1 MAKNTFR
8 SKTPSPAKASSA
20 PPKSRLASV
29 WVRLKRTLIRFIIFF
44 FISTI
49 GAVILFKFVPVPFT
63 ATMLSRKIEAIANGK
78 NSEIYYDWTSY
89 DKISRE
95 VPLAVVAAE
104 DQLFPEHYG
113 FDFKSMGNA
122 FQRNMKGRKIRGAST
137 ISQQVAKNVFL
148 WQTRSYIRKAIEVY
162 FTALI
167 ELIWGKQRILE
178 VYLNVAEMGDMT
190 FGVEEASKRYFG
202 KSANNLTRE
211 QAARIAAVL
220 PSPIKWS
227 IAKPGPYV
235 VRRTGQ
241 ISRQMRAL
249 GGPAYLSGLRR
260 F

>member
-8 SKTPSPAKASSA
+8 SKTPPTKVAPVPA
-20 PPKSRLASV
+20 PPRLAPV
-29 WVRLKRTLIRFIIFF
+29 WVRLKRVLIRFIIFF
-44 FISTI
+44 FVSSI
-49 GAVILFKFVPVPFT
+49 GSVILFKFVPVPFT
-63 ATMLSRKIEAIANGK
+63 ATMLSRKIDAIADGK
-78 NSEIYYDWTSY
+78 SSKIYYDWTPYS
-89 DKISRE
+89 KISRE
-95 VPLAVVAAE
+95 APLAVVAAE
-104 DQLFPEHYG
+104 DQLFPEHWG
-113 FDFKSMGNA
+113 FDFKSMNNA
-122 FQRNMKGRKIRGAST
+122 FERNMKGKKIRGAST

-202 KSANNLTRE
+202 KSAINLSRD

-220 PSPIKWS
+220 PSPRKWS
-227 IAKPGPYV
+227 IDKPGPYV
-235 VRRTGQ
+235 SRRTGQ
-241 ISRQMRAL
+241 IARQMRAL
-249 GGPAYLSGLRR
+249 GGPAYLSNLRK

>member
-8 SKTPSPAKASSA
+8 SKTPPPAKATPA
-20 PPKSRLASV
+20 PAKSRLASV
-29 WVRLKRTLIRFIIFF
+29 WVRLKRTLVRFIIFF
-44 FISTI
+44 FTSSI

-63 ATMLSRKIEAIANGK
+63 ATMLSRKIEAIADGK
-78 NSEIYYDWTSY
+78 DSEIYYDWTPY

-95 VPLAVVAAE
+95 APLAVVAAE

-122 FQRNMKGRKIRGAST
+122 FQRNMKGKKIRGAST

-162 FTALI
+162 FTVLI

-202 KSANNLTRE
+202 KSANDLTRE

-220 PSPIKWS
+220 PSPKKWS
-227 IAKPGPYV
+227 ITKPGPYV

-241 ISRQMRAL
+241 IARQMRAL